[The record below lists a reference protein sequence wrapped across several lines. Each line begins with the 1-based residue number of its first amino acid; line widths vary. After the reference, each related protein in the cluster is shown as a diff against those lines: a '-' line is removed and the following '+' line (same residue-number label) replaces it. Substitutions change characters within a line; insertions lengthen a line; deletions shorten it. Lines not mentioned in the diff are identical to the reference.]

1 MRKELNINHL
11 TRVEGHGAVD
21 IVIENSRLSKIRL
34 RFTEGP
40 RFFEFITR
48 ERLYTEIPKIVSRIC
63 GICYVSHRLA
73 SVFAVEDAFGVKVN
87 RGIELLRS
95 LLTVGEYLESHSL
108 HLYFLALP
116 DYMGYPSTLLMA
128 KDYPNVVKRGFKLK
142 EAGNRIM
149 KLIGG
154 KTVHGENIL
163 VGGFASIPSQEELK
177 KVRRE
182 LLKVIPEIEATL
194 FLFDGLDYPDFTS
207 PHTLEMCLNSPSPC
221 LFSSEVWLSDGTTF
235 TKKEYELFVREDVS
249 PYSTAK
255 VSRVKGEPFLIGPL
269 ARVNRLFK
277 EEELHPK
284 VSEAVK
290 RLKNTFP
297 SKNSHLANLAR
308 AVELLDAAYRGVE
321 LIEELLSLYPFEPSV
336 EVNPRAGTGFGVKEA
351 PRGTL
356 YHKYTFDS
364 SGRCVGANIITP
376 TAQLQSVIEEDLKA
390 IVEESLEAEGEEIKK
405 RAEVLVRAYDP

>member
-1 MRKELNINHL
+1 MKKELNINHL

-21 IVIENSRLSKIRL
+21 IVIENSRLSEIRL

-40 RFFEFITR
+40 RFFEVITR
-48 ERLYTEIPKIVSRIC
+48 DRLYTEIPKIVSRIC

-73 SVFAVEDAFGVKVN
+73 SVFAIEDAFGVKVN

-95 LLTVGEYLESHSL
+95 LLTVGEFLESHSL
-108 HLYFLALP
+108 HIYFLALP
-116 DYMGYPSTLLMA
+116 DYMGYPSTLAMV

-142 EAGNRIM
+142 EVGNRIM

-163 VGGFASIPSQEELK
+163 VGGFASIPSREELEE
-177 KVRRE
+177 VGRS
-182 LLKVIPEIEATL
+182 LLKLIPEIESTL
-194 FLFDGLDYPDFTS
+194 FFLDGLEYPEFES
-207 PHTLEMCLNSPSPC
+207 PHEIEMCLNSPSPL
-221 LFSSEVWLSDGTTF
+221 LFSSEVSLSDGTNF
-235 TKKEYELFVREDVS
+235 TKREYELFVREEVS

-255 VSRVKGEPFLIGPL
+255 VSKVKGKPFLIGPL
-269 ARVNRLFK
+269 ARVNRL
-277 EEELHPK
+277 ELHPK
-284 VSEAVK
+284 VLELTK
-290 RLKNTFP
+290 RLKHSFP

-308 AVELLDAAYRGVE
+308 AVELLDVAYRGVE
-321 LIEELLSLYPFEPSV
+321 FIEELLSLYPFEPKV
-336 EVNPRAGTGFGVKEA
+336 EVNPREGTGFGVKEA

-364 SGRCVGANIITP
+364 EGRCIGANIITP
-376 TAQLQSVIEEDLKA
+376 TAQLQSVIEDDLRALLETSLDSED
-390 IVEESLEAEGEEIKK
+390 SEIKK